1 MADEQVQEAPVEPE
15 PEAKAV
21 EPEAKP
27 AEEVKAA
34 EPEAK
39 PEVNWQEKA
48 FAHQTRAVFAEN
60 GISDAEVR
68 ADILDLYKARGGD
81 KDFDEWFAANK
92 AEPKGM
98 FKALLVQAGTQAKA
112 EAPKPT
118 PKPTVAAKADTPTV
132 VPAKMTAEQLKA
144 FAKSDPK
151 GFMARQKE
159 IAASLG
165 LKA

>member
-1 MADEQVQEAPVEPE
+1 MADEQVQEVAAEP
-15 PEAKAV
+15 
-21 EPEAKP
+21 
-27 AEEVKAA
+27 EVKAA
-34 EPEAK
+34 EPEAKPVEEAK

-68 ADILDLYKARGGD
+68 ADILDLFKARGGD

-112 EAPKPT
+112 EAPKPA
-118 PKPTVAAKADTPTV
+118 PKPTVAAKADAPTV
-132 VPAKMTAEQLKA
+132 IPSKMTAEQLKA
-144 FAKSDPK
+144 LAKSDPK
-151 GFMARQKE
+151 EFMRRQKD
-159 IAASLG
+159 IAASMG